1 MNLMQRAVLH
11 DHQLVRL
18 QACSASCLPTV
29 SAGGSMPLAGQ
40 WMVSASGGSF
50 GAFTSTLAWAPKYLC
65 CCAGLALSPWVEL
78 TGIFNNKVEQL
89 PT

>member
-1 MNLMQRAVLH
+1 
-11 DHQLVRL
+11 
-18 QACSASCLPTV
+18 
-29 SAGGSMPLAGQ
+29 MPLAGQ